1 MKFTVN
7 RTELL
12 AAAQNAERIAPR
24 VSTIEILQC
33 AYLQASQDT
42 LTVASGNLE
51 IALEQQLPA
60 QIDRDGS
67 VVVKAPL
74 LSGMLRLLDGERV
87 TFQMK
92 SGKLVVSSGN
102 AEYAIPVMDAA
113 QYPRMEIPCPAAT
126 VPVSGIPS
134 LTKRTA
140 FAVSEDTARPMLKC
154 VNLIFGAD
162 GLQAVSTD
170 SFRIASA
177 KGDRESRGNI
187 SFLIPAA
194 SLEKLAGLV
203 SDREKLQVGTTGK
216 AIVFRKENFL
226 FAARIMEWPYLAV
239 SQVLSNLKQQFT
251 VLTDSA
257 LLRDTILQALS
268 VTGTQNRFSLSFAG
282 NRLTVRCESEYG
294 ISETAMDVVALSGE
308 PAGVYWYSPTQLLEC
323 LKALNGTLTEGPL
336 KGDIAS
342 YFANDALFVC
352 LGGVNAHKGL
362 RETLLSLGVTEVM
375 EAMDMDQFTNPQ
387 VRQAIGI
394 LRREV
399 QSIPGIRYYQCTW
412 NPRFKG
418 VDDYL
423 LDWTKRKTA

>member
-33 AYLQASQDT
+33 AYLQAEQDT

-60 QIDRDGS
+60 QIENEGS

-92 SGKLVVSSGN
+92 NGKLVVSSGN

-187 SFLIPAA
+187 SFLVPAA

-226 FAARIMEWPYLAV
+226 FAARIMEGPYLAV
-239 SQVLSNLKQQFT
+239 SQVLSNLKQQFI
-251 VLTDSA
+251 VLTDAA

-387 VRQAIGI
+387 VRQAITT

-399 QSIPGIRYYQCTW
+399 QSIQGIRYYQCTW

-423 LDWTKRKTA
+423 LDWTKRRTA

>member
-12 AAAQNAERIAPR
+12 ASAQNAERIAPR

-33 AYLQASQDT
+33 AYLQAEQDT

-51 IALEQQLPA
+51 IALEQKLPA
-60 QIDRDGS
+60 NIQEEGC
-67 VVVKAPL
+67 VVVKAPI

-92 SGKLVVSSGN
+92 NGKLVVSSGN

-140 FAVSEDTARPMLKC
+140 FAVSEDTTRPMLKC

-187 SFLIPAA
+187 SFLVPAA

-226 FAARIMEWPYLAV
+226 FAARIMEGPYLAV

-251 VLTDSA
+251 VLTDAA

-268 VTGTQNRFSLSFAG
+268 VTGTQNRFFLSFAG
-282 NRLTVRCESEYG
+282 SRLTVRCESEYG

-308 PAGVYWYSPTQLLEC
+308 PAGVYWYNPAQLMEC
-323 LKALNGTLTEGPL
+323 LKALNGTLMLEVVQHSALLL
-336 KGDIAS
+336 KTDE
-342 YFANDALFVC
+342 LVC
-352 LGGVNAHKGL
+352 FQMAV
-362 RETLLSLGVTEVM
+362 REPKAIESKPQKTKKPRK
-375 EAMDMDQFTNPQ
+375 EA
-387 VRQAIGI
+387 A
-394 LRREV
+394 
-399 QSIPGIRYYQCTW
+399 
-412 NPRFKG
+412 
-418 VDDYL
+418 
-423 LDWTKRKTA
+423 

>member
-33 AYLQASQDT
+33 AYLQAEQDT

-60 QIDRDGS
+60 QIETEGR

-92 SGKLVVSSGN
+92 NGKLVVSSGN

-126 VPVSGIPS
+126 VPVSGIPA

-140 FAVSEDTARPMLKC
+140 FAVSEEAARPMLKC

-187 SFLIPAA
+187 SFLVPAA
-194 SLEKLAGLV
+194 SLEKLAALV
-203 SDREKLQVGTTGK
+203 ENREKLQVGTTGK
-216 AIVFRKENFL
+216 TIVFTKENFS
-226 FAARIMEWPYLAV
+226 FAARIMEGPYLAV

-251 VLTDSA
+251 VLTDA
-257 LLRDTILQALS
+257 TLLRDTILQALS

-282 NRLTVRCESEYG
+282 SRLTVRCESEYR

-308 PAGVYWYSPTQLLEC
+308 PVGVYWYNPAQLMEC
-323 LKALNGTLTEGPL
+323 LKALNGTLMLEVVQHGALLLKTDELVCFQMAVREPEDNRIESPKDKKAAQGGGIKRRIRLFEETDHLPL
-336 KGDIAS
+336 
-342 YFANDALFVC
+342 
-352 LGGVNAHKGL
+352 
-362 RETLLSLGVTEVM
+362 
-375 EAMDMDQFTNPQ
+375 
-387 VRQAIGI
+387 
-394 LRREV
+394 LRRDHPAR
-399 QSIPGIRYYQCTW
+399 SGC
-412 NPRFKG
+412 
-418 VDDYL
+418 
-423 LDWTKRKTA
+423 

>member
-24 VSTIEILQC
+24 VSRIEILQC
-33 AYLQASQDT
+33 AYLQAEQDT

-60 QIDRDGS
+60 QIETEGS

-92 SGKLVVSSGN
+92 NGKLVVLSGN
-102 AEYAIPVMDAA
+102 AEYAIPVMDAE

-187 SFLIPAA
+187 SFLVPAA
-194 SLEKLAGLV
+194 SLEKLAALV
-203 SDREKLQVGTTGK
+203 DNREKLQVGTTGK
-216 AIVFRKENFL
+216 TIVFTKENFS
-226 FAARIMEWPYLAV
+226 FAARIMEGQYLAV

-251 VLTDSA
+251 VLTDAA

-268 VTGTQNRFSLSFAG
+268 VTGTQNRFSLSFAR
-282 NRLTVRCESEYG
+282 NRLTVRC
-294 ISETAMDVVALSGE
+294 
-308 PAGVYWYSPTQLLEC
+308 
-323 LKALNGTLTEGPL
+323 
-336 KGDIAS
+336 
-342 YFANDALFVC
+342 
-352 LGGVNAHKGL
+352 
-362 RETLLSLGVTEVM
+362 
-375 EAMDMDQFTNPQ
+375 
-387 VRQAIGI
+387 
-394 LRREV
+394 
-399 QSIPGIRYYQCTW
+399 
-412 NPRFKG
+412 
-418 VDDYL
+418 
-423 LDWTKRKTA
+423 

>member
-1 MKFTVN
+1 
-7 RTELL
+7 
-12 AAAQNAERIAPR
+12 
-24 VSTIEILQC
+24 
-33 AYLQASQDT
+33 
-42 LTVASGNLE
+42 
-51 IALEQQLPA
+51 
-60 QIDRDGS
+60 
-67 VVVKAPL
+67 
-74 LSGMLRLLDGERV
+74 
-87 TFQMK
+87 
-92 SGKLVVSSGN
+92 
-102 AEYAIPVMDAA
+102 
-113 QYPRMEIPCPAAT
+113 MEIPCPAAT

-187 SFLIPAA
+187 SFLVPAA

-226 FAARIMEWPYLAV
+226 FAARIMEGPYLAV

-257 LLRDTILQALS
+257 LLRDAISQTLS

-282 NRLTVRCESEYG
+282 SRLTVRCESEYG

-308 PAGVYWYSPTQLLEC
+308 PAGVYWYNPAQLMEC
-323 LKALNGTLTEGPL
+323 LKALNGTLMLEVVQHSALLL
-336 KGDIAS
+336 KTDE
-342 YFANDALFVC
+342 LVC
-352 LGGVNAHKGL
+352 FQMAV
-362 RETLLSLGVTEVM
+362 REPKAIETRPQKTKKPRK
-375 EAMDMDQFTNPQ
+375 EA
-387 VRQAIGI
+387 A
-394 LRREV
+394 
-399 QSIPGIRYYQCTW
+399 
-412 NPRFKG
+412 
-418 VDDYL
+418 
-423 LDWTKRKTA
+423 

>member
-33 AYLQASQDT
+33 AYLQAEQDT

-60 QIDRDGS
+60 QIESEGS

-92 SGKLVVSSGN
+92 NGKLVVSSGN

-140 FAVSEDTARPMLKC
+140 FAVSEDTTRPMLKC

-187 SFLIPAA
+187 SFLVPAA

-216 AIVFRKENFL
+216 TIVFTKENFS
-226 FAARIMEWPYLAV
+226 FAARIMEGPYLAV

-251 VLTDSA
+251 VLTDAA

-308 PAGVYWYSPTQLLEC
+308 PAGVYWYNPAQLMEC
-323 LKALNGTLTEGPL
+323 LKALNGTLMLEVVQHSALLL
-336 KGDIAS
+336 KTDELVCFQMAVREPKAIA
-342 YFANDALFVC
+342 V
-352 LGGVNAHKGL
+352 KPQKTKKP
-362 RETLLSLGVTEVM
+362 RK
-375 EAMDMDQFTNPQ
+375 EA
-387 VRQAIGI
+387 A
-394 LRREV
+394 
-399 QSIPGIRYYQCTW
+399 
-412 NPRFKG
+412 
-418 VDDYL
+418 
-423 LDWTKRKTA
+423 

>member
-33 AYLQASQDT
+33 AYLQAEQDT

-51 IALEQQLPA
+51 IALEQRLPA
-60 QIDRDGS
+60 RIEAEGR

-102 AEYAIPVMDAA
+102 AEYAIPVMDAE

-126 VPVSGIPS
+126 VPMSGIPS
-134 LTKRTA
+134 LTKRTV
-140 FAVSEDTARPMLKC
+140 FAVSEDTTRPMLKC

-177 KGDRESRGNI
+177 KG
-187 SFLIPAA
+187 
-194 SLEKLAGLV
+194 
-203 SDREKLQVGTTGK
+203 DREKLQVGTTGK

-282 NRLTVRCESEYG
+282 SRLTVRCESEYG

-308 PAGVYWYSPTQLLEC
+308 PAGVYWYNPAQLMEC
-323 LKALNGTLTEGPL
+323 LKALNGTLMLEVVQHSALLL
-336 KGDIAS
+336 KTDE
-342 YFANDALFVC
+342 LVC
-352 LGGVNAHKGL
+352 FQMAV
-362 RETLLSLGVTEVM
+362 REPKAI
-375 EAMDMDQFTNPQ
+375 EAKPQ
-387 VRQAIGI
+387 K
-394 LRREV
+394 
-399 QSIPGIRYYQCTW
+399 TKK
-412 NPRFKG
+412 PRKE
-418 VDDYL
+418 
-423 LDWTKRKTA
+423 AA

>member
-33 AYLQASQDT
+33 AYLQAEQDT

-60 QIDRDGS
+60 QIESEGS

-113 QYPRMEIPCPAAT
+113 QAT

-140 FAVSEDTARPMLKC
+140 FAVSEDTSRPMLKC

-187 SFLIPAA
+187 SFLVPAA

-226 FAARIMEWPYLAV
+226 FAARIMEGPYLAV

-251 VLTDSA
+251 VLTDAA

-268 VTGTQNRFSLSFAG
+268 VTGTQNRFSLSFAAG
-282 NRLTVRCESEYG
+282 SRLTVRCESEYG
-294 ISETAMDVVALSGE
+294 VSETAMDVVALSGE
-308 PAGVYWYSPTQLLEC
+308 PTGVYWYNPAQLMEC
-323 LKALNGTLTEGPL
+323 LKALNGTLMLEVVQHGALLL
-336 KGDIAS
+336 KTDE
-342 YFANDALFVC
+342 LVC
-352 LGGVNAHKGL
+352 FQMAV
-362 RETLLSLGVTEVM
+362 REPKAIEVKPQKTKKPRK
-375 EAMDMDQFTNPQ
+375 EA
-387 VRQAIGI
+387 A
-394 LRREV
+394 
-399 QSIPGIRYYQCTW
+399 
-412 NPRFKG
+412 
-418 VDDYL
+418 
-423 LDWTKRKTA
+423 